1 MANEKWIY
9 GSLFLQHGTDFAAN
23 AGHNMTSYKQLHDAA
38 VAAGYA
44 VTVLVDGRDES
55 YTDTVVLKRASNRK
69 TVGVKESAQLMMVIA
84 GLRPDEATLA
94 EDDSIRLWWD

>member
-1 MANEKWIY
+1 MTGKWIY
-9 GSLFLQHGTDFAAN
+9 GSLFLQHGTGFAAN

-55 YTDTVVLKRASNRK
+55 YTDTVVLKRSTKRK
-69 TVGVKESAQLMMVIA
+69 TIGVQESAKLMMVVA
-84 GLRPDEATLA
+84 GLRPDEAELTMDGNA
-94 EDDSIRLWWD
+94 IRLWWD